1 VIERDG
7 VSVLVD
13 PISWDF
19 VAGATVDY
27 SSEMM
32 RSAFVV
38 ATNPNAAS
46 RCSCGSS
53 FDAKKNTNTKKS

>member
-7 VSVLVD
+7 VAVLVD

-19 VAGATVDY
+19 VTGSTVDY
-27 SSEMM
+27 STEMM

-46 RCSCGSS
+46 KCSCGSS
-53 FDAKKNTNTKKS
+53 FDAKKNTGAKKS